1 MCTLGIKIHP
11 RNSWI
16 RIIVYPIIT
25 PLLFKKISLQIQ
37 KKLSF
42 LQTPLYRY
50 TIYSLC
56 KEWKYKFIWVQTTSI
71 HILVSFATTTEYGI
85 IHQHIVG
92 YSCNKMESYTNIQ
105 YPWFRMQQ
113 GISMFSPWRLG
124 QIWHLMTI
132 LESACHED
140 SETPPTC

>member
-1 MCTLGIKIHP
+1 MCTLDIKIHP

-25 PLLFKKISLQIQ
+25 PLLFKKDLQKYLYKY

-42 LQTPLYRY
+42 LQTPLY
-50 TIYSLC
+50 ISSLC

-71 HILVSFATTTEYGI
+71 HILVSLATTTEYGI
-85 IHQHIVG
+85 IHQNIVG

-105 YPWFRMQQ
+105 YPRFRMQQ

-132 LESACHED
+132 LESAYHED